1 MIPQAP
7 LPQQPTTNTTQVTS
21 VDQLQD
27 SDISQVVKEAILR
40 SLLQAAISQNNSE
53 GIITGVT
60 MTDAKTARTIFGHNQ
75 DTKHFA
81 ASINKIPIVLLVL
94 EDLRSGE
101 ISLDQIVTWQ
111 ASDQRG
117 GFGDFDQPGAP
128 MQATLREVLYDML
141 NKSGNTVVRATVN
154 YILGG
159 PEAVNARFAEKPQ
172 LSNTELTVL
181 GPTSFFL
188 GDSTPRDALWAMSE
202 LLETQD
208 RPGRFMKD
216 ALATNIFTDFGVRSQ
231 LADNNNIL
239 LVNKIGLLDDPEGNN
254 RHDVGIIYNRRTRK
268 SYGYSF
274 FTTSPFESPTATLR
288 ADQSL
293 KDMGKYVLRFAGDS
307 KRGERLP
314 DSLRHLPRAE
324 HRIRY

>member
-7 LPQQPTTNTTQVTS
+7 LPQQPSTNTNQVIS

-27 SDISQVVKEAILR
+27 SDVSQVVKEAILR

-53 GIITGVT
+53 SIITGVT
-60 MTDAKTARTIFGHNQ
+60 VTDAESSRTIFGHNQ

-81 ASINKIPIVLLVL
+81 ASVNKIPIALLIL

-101 ISLDQIVTWQ
+101 ISLNQTVSWQ
-111 ASDQRG
+111 ASDVRG

-154 YILGG
+154 YVLDG
-159 PEAVNARFAEKPQ
+159 PEAVNARFAQKPQ
-172 LSNTELTVL
+172 LSNTNLTVL
-181 GPTSFFL
+181 GPTSFYL
-188 GDSTPRDALWAMSE
+188 GDSTPSDAMWAMSE

-231 LADNNNIL
+231 LHDNDNIL

-293 KDMGKYVLRFAGDS
+293 KDMGKSVLRFAGDS

-314 DSLRHLPRAE
+314 ESLRHLPRAE
-324 HRIRY
+324 RRIQY